1 MYIEVARP
9 GKHSALRYL
18 LSFIAILLSVFI
30 GARLLII
37 GIMFL
42 HSATRPEGEFG
53 VGVNPENLGQL
64 LYFMILFT
72 PFIVLFA
79 MIFVV
84 VKLVHSRNPRTLVTA
99 RPAVDWQ
106 RIFFAFGL
114 WFMLSIMM
122 DVFAFFNNPGNYVFQ
137 LDLWSFI
144 PLMLIA
150 LVIISIQTSAEELFF
165 RGYLFQIIGLLSWY
179 RWIPIVI
186 TSVLF
191 GAMHGSNPEIGAYG
205 VVYMMTYYISVG
217 LVLAICTIM
226 DDGLELAL
234 GYHAANNI
242 YGALIVSPPDSAIE
256 TSSIFAMQS
265 ADKTWMM
272 ISWFLGASVFLWVLW
287 KKYDWGGA
295 GKLFA
300 RIDEPEN
307 NLAGDSEAAIDQ
319 PT

>member
-1 MYIEVARP
+1 MYIEAGRP

-18 LSFIAILLSVFI
+18 LSFIAIILSVFI
-30 GARLLII
+30 VARLIVI

-42 HSATRPEGEFG
+42 HAVTRPEGEFG

-79 MIFVV
+79 TIFVV
-84 VKLVHSRNPRTLVTA
+84 VKWIHVRDPRTLVTA
-99 RPAVDWQ
+99 RSAVDWQ

-114 WFMLSIMM
+114 WFALSMMM
-122 DVFAFFNNPGNYVFQ
+122 DVIAFFNNPESYVFQ
-137 LDLWSFI
+137 LDLWAFI

-165 RGYLFQIIGLLSWY
+165 RGYLFQIIGLLTKY
-179 RWIPIVI
+179 RLIPILI
-186 TSVLF
+186 TSLLF
-191 GAMHGSNPEIGAYG
+191 GAMHASNPEVGAYG

-217 LVLAICTIM
+217 LVLAVCTIM

-256 TSSIFAMQS
+256 TTSIFAMQS

-272 ISWFLGASVFLWVLW
+272 ISWFFGAAVFLGVLW
-287 KKYDWGGA
+287 RKYNWGGV

-300 RIDEPEN
+300 KIDEPEN
-307 NLAGDSEAAIDQ
+307 NLAGNSEAAIDQ